1 MLSKQIKQS
10 YINTIIFVSVVTLII
25 LTLYILSALFLTID
39 ILYLLLVFIFILMG
53 LTAFFSLTFIKLSA
67 SYLNQKVTLNKQ
79 EVKNIDDS
87 IVETISFGEN
97 ALVFNQKRYVKEEIF
112 TIRAYNFKYALI
124 SDDQN
129 MNYLIST
136 EDIGVIRD

>member
-10 YINTIIFVSVVTLII
+10 YINTIIFVSIMTLVI

-39 ILYLLLVFIFILMG
+39 ILLLLLVFIFILMG

-67 SYLNQKVTLNKQ
+67 SYLNQKVTVNKQ
-79 EVKNIDDS
+79 EVKDIDDS

-97 ALVFNQKRYVKEEIF
+97 ALIFNQNRYVKEEIF

-124 SDDQN
+124 SDDEN
-129 MNYLIST
+129 KKYLIST
-136 EDIGVIRD
+136 EDIEVFRD

>member
-10 YINTIIFVSVVTLII
+10 YINTIIFVSVVTLTI
-25 LTLYILSALFLTID
+25 LTLYIMSALFLTID
-39 ILYLLLVFIFILMG
+39 ILFLLLVFIFILMG
-53 LTAFFSLTFIKLSA
+53 ITAFFSLTFIKLSA
-67 SYLNQKVTLNKQ
+67 SYLNQKVRVNKQ
-79 EVKNIDDS
+79 EVKNIDDL
-87 IVETISFGEN
+87 IVETISFGKN
-97 ALVFNQKRYVKEEIF
+97 ALTFNQNRYEKEEIF

-136 EDIGVIRD
+136 DDIEVIRD

>member
-10 YINTIIFVSVVTLII
+10 YINTIIFVSVVTLTI
-25 LTLYILSALFLTID
+25 LTLYIMSALFLTID
-39 ILYLLLVFIFILMG
+39 ILFLLLVFIFILMG
-53 LTAFFSLTFIKLSA
+53 ITAFFSLTFIKLSA
-67 SYLNQKVTLNKQ
+67 SYLNQKVRVNKQ
-79 EVKNIDDS
+79 EVKNIDNL
-87 IVETISFGEN
+87 IVETISFGKN
-97 ALVFNQKRYVKEEIF
+97 ALAFNQYRYVKEEIF

-136 EDIGVIRD
+136 EDIEVIRD

>member
-10 YINTIIFVSVVTLII
+10 YVKNIIFVSIVTLAI
-25 LTLYILSALFLTID
+25 LTLYIMSALFLTID
-39 ILYLLLVFIFILMG
+39 IIFLLLVFIFILMG

-67 SYLNQKVTLNKQ
+67 SYLNQKVTVNKQ
-79 EVKNIDDS
+79 EVKNIEDT

-97 ALVFNQKRYVKEEIF
+97 ALVFNQNRYVKEERF

-136 EDIGVIRD
+136 EDIEVIRD

>member
-10 YINTIIFVSVVTLII
+10 YINTIIFVSVVTLTI
-25 LTLYILSALFLTID
+25 LTLYVMSALFLTID
-39 ILYLLLVFIFILMG
+39 ILFLLLVFIFILMG
-53 LTAFFSLTFIKLSA
+53 ITAFFSLTFIKLSA
-67 SYLNQKVTLNKQ
+67 SYLNQKVRVNKQ
-79 EVKNIDDS
+79 EVKIIDDL
-87 IVETISFGEN
+87 IVETISFGKN
-97 ALVFNQKRYVKEEIF
+97 ALAFNQNRYEKEEIF

-136 EDIGVIRD
+136 DDIEVIRD